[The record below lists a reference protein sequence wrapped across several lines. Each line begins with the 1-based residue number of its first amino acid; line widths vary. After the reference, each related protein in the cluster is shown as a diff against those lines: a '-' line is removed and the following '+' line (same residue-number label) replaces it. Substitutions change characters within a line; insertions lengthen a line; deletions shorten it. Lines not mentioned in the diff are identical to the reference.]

1 MTEFP
6 RDLRCQLVYKGS
18 TDAAKTISVKANIL
32 YCPLGEIKLFIIK
45 VLQLHLSE
53 AFHVIKFG
61 HVPT

>member
-1 MTEFP
+1 MTESP
-6 RDLRCQLVYKGS
+6 RCLRRQLVYKGG

-32 YCPLGEIKLFIIK
+32 YRPLGEIKLFITK

-53 AFHVIKFG
+53 TFHVIKFG